1 MASRIGQGRWP
12 VQMEFDVL
20 QGFRLGEWEV
30 YPQLNRV
37 VSKDGN
43 QTLEGKV
50 MAVLVE
56 MAKNPDE
63 ITSKNTLLDAVW
75 PNQAVAEGV
84 LTRAIHELRHALG
97 DHAQEPV
104 FIENVPR
111 VGYRLLH
118 EIEPLLTAP
127 DVSRTRWR
135 RLSLAAL
142 MVVLSFTAI
151 LSWQYQGRGAVASPI
166 ASVAVLPFV
175 NFTGD
180 AGKDYISDG
189 LAEEVIHLIAQQPQI
204 SVAARTSSF
213 ALRDSGLSAEE
224 IGERLGVDSIFE
236 GSIRE
241 ERGVQRITVQ
251 LINVR
256 SGRHDGSVTLD
267 VVDGDLFDARG
278 RIGDT
283 VVDMLAKAGAP
294 VNYDVSTAVPATEA
308 RAYELYL
315 RGRAALQTRSVD
327 SLQNAKNYFIEALRY
342 DENFAPA
349 HAGLAQ
355 LYVVSRVYLQLSYE
369 SSQSLAGDASNIAL
383 RLDPN
388 NVDALVAAA
397 AVAANRGDFES
408 SIGNF
413 QRALVLQPSNAQA
426 HQWYGEAQEMLGYVL
441 AGHTSI
447 TTALQ
452 LDPLSGSTNSVMAK
466 AASLAMDN
474 DTLLLTARQ
483 ADGMGARIA
492 SRLLSLYE
500 FRKGDVD
507 AFARELGRYHAV
519 IGVKSSASRLL
530 SDAMAGSISKADL
543 LVGLEPLGVPMD
555 NYFARELALL
565 GMHTEAMAAMSK
577 RAIAEGSF
585 TSDLWLPEFQ
595 PVRAL
600 PGFVDFADTL
610 GFASYWRNHE
620 LPDVCHGS
628 SPESFCSNI
637 GAESSF

>member
-1 MASRIGQGRWP
+1 
-12 VQMEFDVL
+12 MEFDVL

-97 DHAQEPV
+97 DDAHEPS

-118 EIEPLLTAP
+118 EIEPLVTAP
-127 DVSRTRWR
+127 DVSGTRWR
-135 RLSLAAL
+135 RRSFAAL
-142 MVVLSFTAI
+142 VVAASFAAV
-151 LSWQYQGRGAVASPI
+151 LSWQIQGRGAVASTI
-166 ASVAVLPFV
+166 SSVAVLPFV

-180 AGKDYISDG
+180 VGKDYISDG

-251 LINVR
+251 LINVK
-256 SGRHDGSVTLD
+256 SGSHEGSVTLD

-294 VNYDVSTAVPATEA
+294 VNYNVTAVIPATQA
-308 RAYELYL
+308 QAYELYL

-327 SLQNAKNYFIEALRY
+327 SLQNAKNYFVEALRY

-355 LYVVSRVYLQLSYE
+355 LYVVSRVYLQLSFE

-397 AVAANRGDFES
+397 AVAVNRGDLETAVH
-408 SIGNF
+408 NF
-413 QRALVLQPSNAQA
+413 QRALSLQPSNAQA
-426 HQWYGEAQEMLGYVL
+426 HQWYGETLEMLGYVS
-441 AGHTSI
+441 AGHARI

-452 LDPLSGSTNSVMAK
+452 LDPLSGSTTSVMAK

-474 DTLLLTARQ
+474 DMLLLTARQ
-483 ADGMGARIA
+483 ADGMGGRMA

-500 FRKGDVD
+500 FRKGDAD

-519 IGVKSSASRLL
+519 IGVNNSASRLL
-530 SDAMAGSISKADL
+530 SDAMAGKIGKVEL
-543 LVGLEPLGVPMD
+543 LARLEPLGVSMD
-555 NYFARELALL
+555 YYFARELALL
-565 GMHTEAMAAMSK
+565 GMHAEAMAAMSK
-577 RAIAEGSF
+577 NVVAEGSF

-595 PVRAL
+595 PLRAL
-600 PGFVDFADTL
+600 PGFVDFVDTL
-610 GFASYWRNHE
+610 GFTSYWRNHE
-620 LPDVCHGS
+620 LPDVCNGS
-628 SPESFCSNI
+628 SPEPFCSHI
-637 GAESSF
+637 GAESAF